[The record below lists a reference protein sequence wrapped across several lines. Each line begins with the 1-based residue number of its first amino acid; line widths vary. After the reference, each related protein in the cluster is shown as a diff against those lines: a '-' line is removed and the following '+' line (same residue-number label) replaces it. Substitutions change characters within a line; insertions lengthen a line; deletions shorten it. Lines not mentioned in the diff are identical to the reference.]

1 MQIIDP
7 IGSFFGYWFLFFYG
21 PKFYLDPKDWAEHCD
36 KSRVTEVSTT
46 WIMQRWSPAA
56 RPMSASPAPS
66 THSSRRGCRKRPG
79 AGLLQVTMKNQI
91 LLAQKLECGSV
102 LFPAGEAAGDVPS
115 LCVSFSYFDPKFHQ
129 WMQCAAWCAIP
140 LAFANGSCLSTDKF
154 VLNIKILTN
163 WHIPIREQKTQWYLS
178 KHWDG
183 GSHNDATNWCL
194 HTFKWQWN
202 DELFFF

>member
-1 MQIIDP
+1 MKPCCPSHVCI
-7 IGSFFGYWFLFFYG
+7 
-21 PKFYLDPKDWAEHCD
+21 
-36 KSRVTEVSTT
+36 
-46 WIMQRWSPAA
+46 
-56 RPMSASPAPS
+56 PS
-66 THSSRRGCRKRPG
+66 TQHPQLGKGLQEKTRGWSSSGHHEKSNFIG
-79 AGLLQVTMKNQI
+79 TKAWM
-91 LLAQKLECGSV
+91 SV

-163 WHIPIREQKTQWYLS
+163 WHIPIREQKTHWYLS

-194 HTFKWQWN
+194 HTFKWQWK